1 MDPPCI
7 RNLLLHI
14 SFDLPILFLNRTF
27 LNHDLFQC
35 NNLHTKRTLSWL
47 VPLVYK
53 KIGPIIINLMN
64 GRIVHVYIY
73 YIITVRVP
81 DLPIL
86 TF

>member
-1 MDPPCI
+1 MI
-7 RNLLLHI
+7 YFSVIIYTQNAHSLLV
-14 SFDLPILFLNRTF
+14 
-27 LNHDLFQC
+27 C
-35 NNLHTKRTLSWL
+35 
-47 VPLVYK
+47 K
-53 KIGPIIINLMN
+53 KIGPIIIINLMD